1 MLAVRT
7 RYRIA
12 TSMQVDVPEVSNKA
26 MLVMVHR
33 LDTRQLQVTVLNF
46 SPQPIAGSVT
56 SQHLPPSSAVIDMFI
71 DQLIAEVDPQHTF
84 AVSLEPH
91 QGMSLLTA
99 PAPLRTATSP
109 PTPSTMSAPR
119 APRRDRRSL
128 IRGQPP
134 SVT

>member
-12 TSMQVDVPEVSNKA
+12 TSVQVDVPEVSNKA

-46 SPQPIAGSVT
+46 SSQPIAGSVK
-56 SQHLPPSSAVIDMFI
+56 SQHLPPSSAVIDMFT

-134 SVT
+134 